1 MQINSIQIYN
11 ARLQQH
17 KSHNIQNKGICR
29 HSHLA
34 KPLQSDKIF
43 LKNDCFTSFGNKH
56 PLTLTLFKHEFNKAY
71 KNSNIG
77 GILYK
82 NITPNNF
89 LGQGRLSICY
99 QIPKIDNFV
108 LIFPNKQI
116 LTQEHLSSATLSE
129 VVDDFDG
136 RNFGQP
142 IAKLGD
148 NIMISKRVHGEPN
161 SIPYWYNYLFNT
173 DAVTSE
179 HAKDFLEKLSKIAK
193 LKQNE
198 YNSYA
203 ESLNYL
209 NSKDVK
215 CDTINPNNVLL
226 DFKKNKIGLVDVQ
239 KSPYFN
245 NLKNTHHDM
254 ISGFLDMGLFTSFYN
269 KLDTKNK
276 NKLIHASKD
285 IIEKC
290 NESNSILKM
299 DNSKEEYLKY
309 LSITDKFFIDITKG
323 TDVIKFIPIT
333 QRYQEMMNILSH
345 KF

>member
-1 MQINSIQIYN
+1 MQINSIQMCN
-11 ARLQQH
+11 ARLQQS
-17 KSHNIQNKGICR
+17 KSPNRQNKEICN
-29 HSHLA
+29 HSHFA
-34 KPLQSDKIF
+34 KPVRCDKITI
-43 LKNDCFTSFGNKH
+43 KNDCFTSFGNKRA
-56 PLTLTLFKHEFNKAY
+56 LTLTLFKHEFNKAY
-71 KNSNIG
+71 KNSNVG
-77 GILYK
+77 EILYK

-99 QIPKIDNFV
+99 QIPKIEDFA
-108 LIFPNKQI
+108 LKFANKQV

-142 IAKLGD
+142 VAKLGD
-148 NIMISKRVHGEPN
+148 NIMISKRVHGEPH

-173 DAVTSE
+173 DAITSE
-179 HAKDFLEKLSKIAK
+179 QAKYFLEKLSKVAK
-193 LKQNE
+193 LKQNT

-203 ESLNYL
+203 ESLTYL

-215 CDTINPNNVLL
+215 FDTINPNNILI

-239 KSPYFN
+239 KNPYFD

-254 ISGFLDMGLFTSFYN
+254 ISNLLDMGLFTSFYN

-285 IIEKC
+285 VIEKC
-290 NESNSILKM
+290 NESSSILKM
-299 DNSKEEYLKY
+299 NNSKEEYLKY
-309 LSITDKFFIDITKG
+309 LSFTDKFFICITKG
-323 TDVIKFIPIT
+323 TDVITFTPTT
-333 QRYQEMMNILSH
+333 QRYQEMMSILSQ
-345 KF
+345 